1 MPLMSRL
8 ATIAVVGLLLSLG
21 ACKSGAEKADAYE
34 AEYDRM
40 MSIQAYPAAMS
51 AIQNAVSYDD
61 SSPRRYLKMAEL
73 QMQMGRPAAAANS
86 FQAAL
91 DLEPD
96 NIEALENL
104 SILAVRSGQFDAAKR
119 FIDPLLALSAND
131 PAGLLASGAIA
142 VSQRRFKDA
151 LPLSDQIIAALP
163 ERADGYVLK
172 ARALDGLGRTRE
184 AIDLMEKRA
193 AVADDPRD
201 LLFQVMNFYRRIGD
215 MRGIRAT
222 AIKMMPL
229 YPDDPRYALE
239 AARAYA
245 AAHDQDKVHE
255 IIDGLLQHFAHN
267 PNVLIAIGN
276 FWRDTQPLPQAQAQ
290 IAKLAGDSP
299 PRVRAALA
307 DQLIGMG
314 DPRDALELL
323 ASLAP
328 ANVTSGNID
337 SQTRYARALLATGQ
351 IAQAKAKVDAV
362 LAFDRGNPE
371 ALLVRARLRLMAK
384 DYRGAFTD
392 AQLVTNDDDSNEE
405 AALLVARIYAA
416 QGNQV
421 LAAGAFGNVR
431 QQFPE
436 STNALQA
443 EIDWLIS
450 QKRTDEAAQRAVSFY
465 RTHPRSGPAMQIAR
479 TTCAKTRAPACG
491 LEVPSVAKMLAL

>member
-1 MPLMSRL
+1 MSRL
-8 ATIAVVGLLLSLG
+8 ATIAVIGLLLSLG

-34 AEYDRM
+34 AQYDRM
-40 MSIQAYPAAMS
+40 MSVQAYPAAMS
-51 AIQNAVSYDD
+51 AIQKAVSYDD
-61 SSPRRYLKMAEL
+61 SSARRYLKLAEL

-96 NIEALENL
+96 NIEALENMA
-104 SILAVRSGQFDAAKR
+104 ILAVRSGQFDAAKR
-119 FIDPLLALSAND
+119 FIDPLLALSPND

-201 LLFQVMNFYRRIGD
+201 LLFQLMTFYRRIGD
-215 MRGIRAT
+215 IRGIRAT

-245 AAHDQDKVHE
+245 AARDQGKVDE
-255 IIDGLLQHFAHN
+255 IVDGLLRHFAHN
-267 PNVLIAIGN
+267 PDVLIAIGN

-290 IAKLAGDSP
+290 IARLAAASP
-299 PRVRAALA
+299 PRVRGELA

-314 DPRDALELL
+314 DPHDALALL

-337 SQTRYARALLATGQ
+337 SQARYARALLATGQ
-351 IAQAKAKVDAV
+351 TSQAKAKADAV

-371 ALLVRARLRLMAK
+371 ALLVRARLKLMAK

-405 AALLVARIYAA
+405 AALLVAQIYAA

-431 QQFPE
+431 QRFPE
-436 STNALQA
+436 STSALQA
-443 EIDWLIS
+443 EIDWLTS
-450 QKRTDEAAQRAVSFY
+450 QKRTDEAGQRAMSFY
-465 RTHPRSGPAMQIAR
+465 RAHPRSGPAMQIAR
-479 TTCAKTRAPACG
+479 TTCTKTRAPACG
-491 LEVPSVAKMLAL
+491 LEIPSVAKMLAL